1 MSEVLEMFERA
12 TKLKVRFE
20 YKGQI
25 AVEDLW
31 DLSLDALD
39 KIYRSLLS
47 SLKGS
52 EEGLMNTR
60 KAEDKIVDLKIEI
73 VKYVFAE
80 KKKEMEEV
88 KLASDKRAK
97 KKYLLEVLERK
108 QNAQLESLSPEELT
122 SMINEL

>member
-52 EEGLMNTR
+52 EEGLLNTR
-60 KAEDKIVDLKIEI
+60 KAEDKIIDLKIEI

-122 SMINEL
+122 NMINEL